1 MRVSVD
7 LGILLVATTLHWVNR
22 SRTFTLRKLEC
33 FKQAFA
39 LNILAWN
46 NNLGLRFYFIGSG
59 PK

>member
-1 MRVSVD
+1 MRVRVD
-7 LGILLVATTLHWVNR
+7 RGILLAAIAFNRVTR

-33 FKQAFA
+33 FKQAYA

>member
-7 LGILLVATTLHWVNR
+7 RGILLEAAELNRSVR

-46 NNLGLRFYFIGSG
+46 NNLGLRFYFVGF
-59 PK
+59 